1 MKRTTNRRTHA
12 VSALTLAGLTL
23 AAALAGSLPASAATS
38 LGDEPHRPAFH
49 YTPEK
54 NWMND
59 PNGLVFHKG
68 VYHMYYQHNPSG
80 NTWGNMSWGHATSK
94 DLVHWEEQPLAIST
108 DAQEDVFSGSIVVD
122 KNNTSGLGTAENPP
136 LIAIYTS
143 AYKEASPYRGLQ
155 AQSLAYS
162 LDDGQTW
169 TKYDGN
175 PVLNRNSA
183 NFRDP
188 KVFWY
193 DNPAGGGYWVMTA
206 VESQEHKVVLYKSDN
221 LKDWT
226 ALSDFGPA
234 NATGG
239 QWECPDLFPL
249 AVDGDPNNVKWVM
262 IVSINPG
269 GVAGGSA
276 VQYFVGNF
284 DGTTF
289 TSETTEPP
297 LPHPPEQSWPDSTTE
312 PTTAGQ

>member
-1 MKRTTNRRTHA
+1 
-12 VSALTLAGLTL
+12 
-23 AAALAGSLPASAATS
+23 
-38 LGDEPHRPAFH
+38 
-49 YTPEK
+49 
-54 NWMND
+54 MND

-68 VYHMYYQHNPSG
+68 VYHLYYQHNPSG

-108 DAQEDVFSGSIVVD
+108 DAAGGRLLRQHRRGQEQHLGPRHRREPPADRDLHQRLQG
-122 KNNTSGLGTAENPP
+122 TSPH
-136 LIAIYTS
+136 
-143 AYKEASPYRGLQ
+143 RGLQ

-169 TKYDGN
+169 TKYAGN
-175 PVLNRNSA
+175 PVLNRDSA

-206 VESQEHKVVLYKSDN
+206 VEAQDHKVVLYKSDN

-262 IVSINPG
+262 VVNLNPG

-276 VQYFVGNF
+276 GQYFVGDF

-289 TSETTEPP
+289 TSETHQASRGP
-297 LPHPPEQSWPDSTTE
+297 LRPERSSPDSTTE
-312 PTTAGQ
+312 PTTAGP